1 VTVQKNDL
9 DHALA
14 LELFH
19 RTGGTALVGLVGVG
33 IMVYPHMA
41 TTPWQHYV
49 AWAAPTF
56 LIIFVRAIFGLY
68 ASEALKA
75 DRKVERFINF
85 ETFLCVL
92 TGVSWARA
100 LYMFDSLMMD
110 QAFYFRLMILSSA
123 LALILPSTTV
133 FFRHF
138 LAYALPIAGA
148 AVVHILVHDY
158 VQPRN
163 IFLTCTALYIGMIG
177 ALAVSSNRR
186 LRASVADHLAAT
198 RLTEELSGA
207 LQSERE
213 LRDAFGQ
220 AAMTDELTGI
230 FNRRGIL
237 DNLAREMARCKR
249 SGRPLAVLVIDVDN
263 LNRINEHF
271 GYGNGDR
278 VLCTVSMS
286 MMQALRD
293 TDVLGRVDGGRFLAV
308 LPDLEC
314 RCAVVAADRVR
325 QQVARDPV
333 ALAGR
338 LLQVT
343 VSTGIALYRTE
354 DDAEALLARA
364 DTALH
369 SAKTGGRNRIEVE
382 VLSAEAA

>member
-1 VTVQKNDL
+1 MTVQKNDL

-19 RTGGTALVGLVGVG
+19 RTGATALVGLVGVG

-41 TTPWQHYV
+41 TTPWQQYV

-68 ASEALKA
+68 ASEALKT
-75 DRKVERFINF
+75 DRKVERFVNF
-85 ETFLCVL
+85 ETFLCLL
-92 TGVSWARA
+92 TGISWARSMY
-100 LYMFDSLMMD
+100 LFDSLTMD

-133 FFRHF
+133 FIRHF

-163 IFLTCTALYIGMIG
+163 IFLTCTALYLGMIG
-177 ALAVSSNRR
+177 ALALVNSRR
-186 LRASVADHLAAT
+186 LRASVAEHLVAT
-198 RLTEELSGA
+198 RLTEDLSNA
-207 LQSERE
+207 LQAERE
-213 LRDAFGQ
+213 LRNVSGQ

-230 FNRRGIL
+230 FNGRGIM
-237 DNLAREMARCKR
+237 DNLSREMARCKR

-263 LNRINEHF
+263 LTRINERFSH
-271 GYGNGDR
+271 GNGDR
-278 VLCTVSMS
+278 VLCTISAS

-293 TDVLGRVDGGRFLAV
+293 TDVLGRLDGGKFLAV

-314 RCAVVAADRVR
+314 RCAMAAADRIR
-325 QQVARDPV
+325 QHVARDPV

-338 LLQVT
+338 LVQVT
-343 VSTGIALYRTE
+343 VSTGIAVYRSD
-354 DDAEALLARA
+354 DDAGALLSRA
-364 DTALH
+364 HTALH

-382 VLSAEAA
+382 VLSTVLA